1 MRKAKVERVF
11 MTGDTVGGVWTFT
24 LELARALGDCGIK
37 VLLATM
43 GGQPSGDQRKEA
55 EAIPNLRLATSAYKL
70 EWMEEPWQDVQDS
83 GRWLLDLHQE
93 FAPDVVHLNTY
104 GHGALSWTAPVVL
117 TAHSCV
123 LSWWNAVRQE
133 PIPPR
138 WSRYQH
144 EVEYSLKTAD
154 LLTAPSRAM
163 QRTLEDNYGSDLPP
177 CRVIANGRSAASYR
191 GVEKQPFVLTA
202 GRLWDEAKNVAEV
215 CRAAASLP
223 WPVYLAGDERHP
235 DGSSVQFT
243 GCRSL
248 GWLSPGELAG
258 WYSRAAIYALPAR
271 YEPFGLSAVEAAL
284 SGCALVLGD
293 IPSLR
298 EVWGDAAVFV
308 EPGCEDRLGRAL
320 RQLIADPHLR
330 QEMAC
335 RAETRARTFSPE
347 QMATAYLDAYT
358 NLAETRRLAC
368 AS

>member
-1 MRKAKVERVF
+1 MRETEVRRVF

-24 LELARALGDCGIK
+24 LELARALGDRGIE

-43 GGQPSGDQRKEA
+43 GGEPSEDQRREA
-55 EAIPNLRLATSAYKL
+55 QALPNLCLTTSAYKL

-83 GRWLLDLHQE
+83 GQWLLQLHKE

-104 GHGALSWTAPVVL
+104 GHGALSWTAPVVV

-123 LSWWNAVRQE
+123 LSWWNAVKQE
-133 PIPPR
+133 PIPHR
-138 WSRYQH
+138 WTRYRH

-154 LLTAPSRAM
+154 LLTVPSRAM
-163 QRTLEDNYGSDLPP
+163 QRTLEENYGSDLPP
-177 CRVIANGRSAASYR
+177 CRVIWNGRSAGSYR
-191 GVEKQPFVLTA
+191 AVEKQPFVLTA

-271 YEPFGLSAVEAAL
+271 YEPFGLSALEAAL

-298 EVWGDAAVFV
+298 EVWQDAALFV
-308 EPGCEDRLGRAL
+308 EPGSEDRLGRAL
-320 RQLIADPHLR
+320 HQLIEEPALR
-330 QEMAC
+330 HELAR

-347 QMATAYLDAYT
+347 QMAAAYHDVYT
-358 NLAETRRLAC
+358 RLAETRRLAC